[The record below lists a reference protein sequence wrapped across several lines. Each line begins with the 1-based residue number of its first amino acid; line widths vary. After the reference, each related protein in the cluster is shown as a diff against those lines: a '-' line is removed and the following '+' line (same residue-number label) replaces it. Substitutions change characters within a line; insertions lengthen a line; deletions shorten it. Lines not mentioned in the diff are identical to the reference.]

1 MSGAGVPWMVIG
13 GIAVIAHGVQ
23 RMTTDIDA
31 VIQGDAVSVH
41 ALIEVLRRHQIV
53 PRIENAEAFAAANLV
68 LLTRHRPTD
77 VDLDLSLGW
86 TAFEHE
92 ALAARTST
100 RFGKTAVPM
109 AGVDELLVF
118 KAIAG
123 RPRDVDDAVA
133 LLTLYPGID
142 LTRVHDRVAALAE
155 AAEAPE
161 LAAGLEQVLRAAAST
176 PLLRTSAAKKTPGRS
191 APRASA
197 AATPRNTQ
205 RRPARKQA
213 VRRPKK
219 ERR

>member
-1 MSGAGVPWMVIG
+1 MVIG

-31 VIQGDAVSVH
+31 VIRGDAVSVH
-41 ALIEVLRRHQIV
+41 ALIDVLRRHQIV
-53 PRIENAEAFAAANLV
+53 PRIENAEAFAATNLV

-142 LTRVHDRVAALAE
+142 MTRVHDRVAALAE

-161 LAAGLEQVLRAAAST
+161 LTAGLEQVLRAAAST
-176 PLLRTSAAKKTPGRS
+176 PLLRTSAAKKPPGRG

-197 AATPRNTQ
+197 AASTHRSTQ
-205 RRPARKQA
+205 RRPTRKQV

-219 ERR
+219 QRR